1 MKKITPYLDTSLD
14 QNASIRLKWI
24 RENFE
29 NAIPKS
35 FLDEWA
41 TVKLYNPRGKV
52 DEAFGLL
59 LDPDQGAFDVRNSLN
74 DLTGKEWVKFT
85 SSWFIFN
92 ALASDLKEE
101 KGISPDLASHPAT
114 YSPTMI
120 ESFIR
125 FFTKEGMTVLDP
137 FAGIG
142 STLVAAKRAG
152 RYGIGVELNPKYAE
166 LSRLRFSEAEAR
178 VFNANSLVLG
188 ELDLPVVDFAISSP
202 PYWDVL
208 NRSTKDFKKN
218 RDSKDLD
225 VNYSDSELDLGN
237 LEDYEDFISKLTLVY
252 SKVFDVLKPG
262 AFNVVIIKNVKKDG
276 RFYPLAW
283 DLARSMS
290 QRWDLKDEKIWI
302 QDKVGL
308 APYGYP
314 HAWASNIIHH
324 YCLIFQ
330 KPK

>member
-1 MKKITPYLDTSLD
+1 VKKVTPYLDTSLD
-14 QNASIRLKWI
+14 QNATIRLKWL

-35 FLDEWA
+35 FLDVWA
-41 TVKLYNPRGKV
+41 SVKLYNPRGKV

-142 STLVAAKRAG
+142 STLVAAKRTG

-166 LSRLRFSEAEAR
+166 LSRLRFSEAEAL
-178 VFNANSLVLG
+178 VFNSNSLALG

-252 SKVFDVLKPG
+252 NKVFDVLRPG

-276 RFYPLAW
+276 KFYPLAW